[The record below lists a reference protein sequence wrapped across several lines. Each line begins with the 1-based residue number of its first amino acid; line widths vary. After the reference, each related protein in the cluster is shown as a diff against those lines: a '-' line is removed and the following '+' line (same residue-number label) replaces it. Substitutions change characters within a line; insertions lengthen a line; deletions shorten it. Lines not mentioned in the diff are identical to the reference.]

1 MQKSKIKQNK
11 IVDIS
16 PFLHLFCI
24 NIGKIF
30 YNIVWFCQLFTMCVF
45 CDNNLKNGVIS
56 LNINNYVIVFAK
68 IFFVTNVK
76 YLKVVNDVQ
85 NVTNNLVL

>member
-1 MQKSKIKQNK
+1 
-11 IVDIS
+11 
-16 PFLHLFCI
+16 
-24 NIGKIF
+24 
-30 YNIVWFCQLFTMCVF
+30 MCVF

-68 IFFVTNVK
+68 IFFVANVK